1 MYDAIYGFYNR
12 VMSKEC
18 DYDKWAG
25 YILRLVGKGASGVE
39 LGCGTGLITYKMA
52 AAGKKLVAV
61 DLSEEMLFVAESKKK
76 SSPCSPCFVCADMRK
91 FTFPSGI
98 DFVFSACDG
107 LNYVSGEELPRLMK
121 RIYACL
127 KTGGIFT
134 FDVSSEY
141 KLRKI
146 IGDKVFYIEDGNEV
160 CLWVNK
166 PENDRVRMELTLF
179 TREKDGRYART
190 SEKQTQFVHKEEFL
204 MNCMKE
210 AGFSDVRITDFLS
223 DERKIPRRKDCR
235 YGESKRADGESDC

>member
-210 AGFSDVRITDFLS
+210 AEFSDVRITDFLS
-223 DERKIPRRKDCR
+223 DERKNPEAERLQIRGIKAR
-235 YGESKRADGESDC
+235 

>member
-98 DFVFSACDG
+98 DFVFSA
-107 LNYVSGEELPRLMK
+107 
-121 RIYACL
+121 
-127 KTGGIFT
+127 
-134 FDVSSEY
+134 
-141 KLRKI
+141 
-146 IGDKVFYIEDGNEV
+146 
-160 CLWVNK
+160 
-166 PENDRVRMELTLF
+166 
-179 TREKDGRYART
+179 
-190 SEKQTQFVHKEEFL
+190 
-204 MNCMKE
+204 
-210 AGFSDVRITDFLS
+210 
-223 DERKIPRRKDCR
+223 
-235 YGESKRADGESDC
+235 